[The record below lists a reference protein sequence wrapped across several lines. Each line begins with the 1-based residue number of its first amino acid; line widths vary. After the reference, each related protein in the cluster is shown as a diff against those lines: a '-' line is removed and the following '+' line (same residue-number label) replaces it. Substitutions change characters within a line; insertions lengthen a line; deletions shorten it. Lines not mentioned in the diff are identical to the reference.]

1 MGEWGFIVA
10 AYTLTWLTLTGYA
23 LFLRGVRRRAETLRD
38 EALRHAGGNET

>member
-23 LFLRGVRRRAETLRD
+23 LFLMRVRRRADALRN
-38 EALRHAGGNET
+38 EALRHAGRDEP